1 MTSQSPVNTQNYLG
15 IDVSKAE
22 LQIAFKTTPQR
33 KRPNT
38 PAGIAALLKS
48 LPEGSHLV
56 LEATGGYERTLV
68 DAAQKAHV
76 PVSVINPTRI
86 RQFARSQGQRAKT
99 DPIDAEAIRRYA
111 ETFRPTPSLEREPAH
126 RRVVALVDA
135 REQMM
140 TMKGQLINMLE
151 HADDKE
157 VRQIYEKELRRIDQ
171 VIAKLDQSIQTA
183 IGTSA
188 TLAQRQQKLL
198 AQVGIGPVVA
208 SNLIAHL
215 PELGNANRR
224 QIAALVGLA
233 PFARDSGLAKGHRF
247 ICGGRPKLRRCL
259 YMAAVSLIRSKS
271 SPLAAFYRHL
281 RDMGKPPKVALI
293 ATARKLLVF
302 LNSLFKNSLPLTA

>member
-1 MTSQSPVNTQNYLG
+1 MTSQSPVNTPKYIG

-22 LQIAFKTTPQR
+22 LQIAFKTVAQR

-38 PAGIAALLKS
+38 PAGIAALLKG
-48 LPEGSHLV
+48 LPEDSHLV
-56 LEATGGYERTLV
+56 VEATGGYERALV

-111 ETFRPTPSLEREPAH
+111 ETFRPAPSLEREPAH

-140 TMKGQLINMLE
+140 TMKGQIINMLE
-151 HADDKE
+151 HADNKE
-157 VRQIYEKELRRIDQ
+157 VRQLYQKELRRLDL

-183 IGTSA
+183 IASSA

-198 AQVGIGPVVA
+198 AQTGIGPVVA

-215 PELGNANRR
+215 PELGDANRR

-233 PFARDSGLAKGHRF
+233 PYARDSGLSKGHRF
-247 ICGGRPKLRRCL
+247 ISGGRPKLRRCL
-259 YMAAVSLIRSKS
+259 YMAAVSLIRSR
-271 SPLAAFYRHL
+271 SPLSAFYRRL
-281 RDMGKPPKVALI
+281 RDAGKPPKVALI

-302 LNSLFKNSLPLTA
+302 LNSLFKNSVLLTS